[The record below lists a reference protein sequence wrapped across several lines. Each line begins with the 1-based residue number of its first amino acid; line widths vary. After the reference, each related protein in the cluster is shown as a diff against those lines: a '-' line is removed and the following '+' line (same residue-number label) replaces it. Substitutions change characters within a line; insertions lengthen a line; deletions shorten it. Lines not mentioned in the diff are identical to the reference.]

1 VSGRVVDVCV
11 VCRAQENENLK
22 YLCVRAC
29 SRVRFCVLVRAT
41 SFFFCAPLSLSHSP
55 ALSLS
60 LSVQFFVPHNE
71 ALYQLLGRRLWDD
84 V

>member
-1 VSGRVVDVCV
+1 MCV
-11 VCRAQENENLK
+11 VCCAQENENLK

-41 SFFFCAPLSLSHSP
+41 SFFFFAGPFLLLTLLLCLF
-55 ALSLS
+55 

-71 ALYQLLGRRLWDD
+71 ALYHLLGRRLWDD